1 MSNYF
6 CIDIGGTS
14 IKSGVYNEMGEAV
27 SPSQTTP
34 CQNTKKQNMILKT
47 VLDLIQ
53 RISVEYSI
61 VGVAI
66 SSSGV
71 IDPEKG
77 EVVYAGYTIP
87 NFQGTNF
94 KKAVKDSFNLPCEV
108 ENDVNCV
115 LLAEAWQGK
124 LLTQKNIVCL
134 AVGTGVGGAV
144 YQNGA
149 LVRGTNFC
157 AGEVG
162 YLQVEGKNFQ
172 DLASTNALNMRAQ
185 EILQQQN
192 LNGHQIMEL
201 AETGNPKVLKVLDDW
216 LQDLAKGITT
226 IMYLLNPE
234 QIILGGGIMEQVDFI
249 KPHLEAKI
257 AEQLISPIFD
267 KSELYFAKLGNKAG
281 MVGALYHFL
290 TQQN

>member
-172 DLASTNALNMRAQ
+172 DLASTNALTRRAQ
-185 EILQQQN
+185 EFLQQQN
-192 LNGHQIMEL
+192 LNGHQIMAL

-234 QIILGGGIMEQVDFI
+234 QIILGGGIMEQVGFI

-257 AEQLISPIFD
+257 AEQLISPIFG

>member
-1 MSNYF
+1 
-6 CIDIGGTS
+6 
-14 IKSGVYNEMGEAV
+14 
-27 SPSQTTP
+27 
-34 CQNTKKQNMILKT
+34 
-47 VLDLIQ
+47 
-53 RISVEYSI
+53 
-61 VGVAI
+61 
-66 SSSGV
+66 
-71 IDPEKG
+71 
-77 EVVYAGYTIP
+77 
-87 NFQGTNF
+87 
-94 KKAVKDSFNLPCEV
+94 
-108 ENDVNCV
+108 
-115 LLAEAWQGK
+115 
-124 LLTQKNIVCL
+124 
-134 AVGTGVGGAV
+134 
-144 YQNGA
+144 
-149 LVRGTNFC
+149 
-157 AGEVG
+157 
-162 YLQVEGKNFQ
+162 
-172 DLASTNALNMRAQ
+172 MRAQ

>member
-172 DLASTNALNMRAQ
+172 DLASTNALTRRAQ
-185 EILQQQN
+185 EFLQQQN
-192 LNGHQIMEL
+192 LNGHQIMAL

-234 QIILGGGIMEQVDFI
+234 QIILGGGIMEQIGFI

-257 AEQLISPIFD
+257 AEQLISPIFG

>member
-172 DLASTNALNMRAQ
+172 DLASTNALTRRAQ
-185 EILQQQN
+185 EFLQQQN
-192 LNGHQIMEL
+192 LNGHQIMAL

-216 LQDLAKGITT
+216 VQDLAKGITT

-234 QIILGGGIMEQVDFI
+234 QIILGGGIMEQVGFI

-257 AEQLISPIFD
+257 AEQLISPIFG